1 MITKE
6 TIDQIMDIARIEE
19 VIGEF
24 VTLKKRGAN
33 YIGLCPFHDEKT
45 PSFSVSASK
54 GIFKCFGCGKG
65 GNAVNF
71 VMDHEHFTYPEALK
85 FLAKKYNIHIEEI
98 IPDAE
103 QQQAIDEKES
113 LFNLSAFAQ
122 KYFSDTLNNSEEGKS
137 IGLTYFKE
145 RGFTTDTI
153 IKFGLGYCPNKWD
166 DFTKHAQKNGYQ
178 KELLLETS
186 LSKLKDGSL
195 YDTFRARVI
204 FPIHNLSGRVLGFG
218 ARILTSEKD
227 KAKYLNSAESEI
239 YQKSKV
245 LYGLYFAKSAIV
257 KEDNCYL
264 VEGYTDVI
272 SMHQAGI
279 ENVVSSSGTSLT
291 IEQIKLL
298 RRYTNNITLL
308 FDSDAAGIKAAF
320 RSTDM
325 ILEEGMNVRIV
336 LFPEGEDP
344 DSYAKKYRPAE
355 VREYL
360 DTNLVDFISF
370 KTGLLYKETKDDPIK
385 KAGIIKEIANTI
397 SLIPDP
403 ITRTLYVQK
412 CSSLVNVDEKI
423 LHIEINKQRK
433 QKLKEQFRREDNES
447 NAEAEVEVIMPPEQ
461 LKPIYNSE
469 YQEKEILRVMMQY
482 GLNEISFTFK
492 DEDNKEIEEHI
503 RIIDFMADEI
513 GGDDIKF
520 ENESYQALFDIIV
533 ASRNNDTFTGENAF
547 LHNDDANIRDLAIE
561 LLSSRYSLSDQWKT
575 KHSIYVN
582 KEVDNLKQNILGIL
596 YSFKLKKLEKMIT
609 DNQEILKSTKDPE
622 GIMHILTKDAK
633 LKRKRIVL
641 AKQLSRIV
649 TK

>member
-1 MITKE
+1 
-6 TIDQIMDIARIEE
+6 MDIARIEE

>member
-6 TIDQIMDIARIEE
+6 TIDQIIDVARIEE

-24 VTLKKRGAN
+24 VSLKKRGAN

-71 VMDHEHFTYPEALK
+71 IMEHEHFTYPEALK
-85 FLAKKYNIHIEEI
+85 FLAKKYSIHIEEI

-113 LFNLSAFAQ
+113 LFNISAFAQ
-122 KYFSDTLNNSEEGKS
+122 KYFADTLNNSEEGKA

-153 IKFGLGYCPNKWD
+153 VKFGLGYCPNKWD
-166 DFTKHAQKNGYQ
+166 DFTEYAQKNGYQ
-178 KELLLETS
+178 KELLIQTS
-186 LSKLKDGSL
+186 LSKLKDGAL

-291 IEQIKLL
+291 REQIKLL

-344 DSYAKKYRPAE
+344 DSYSRKNRPAE

-360 DTNLVDFISF
+360 ETNLVDFISF

-403 ITRTLYVQK
+403 ITRALYVQK

-433 QKLKEQFRREDNES
+433 QKQKEQFRREDNES
-447 NAEAEVEVIMPPEQ
+447 NTETEVENIIPPDQ

-492 DEDNKEIEEHI
+492 DEDNNEIEEHI

-513 GGDDIKF
+513 VGDSIKF
-520 ENESYQALFDIIV
+520 DNESYQALFDIIV
-533 ASRNNDTFTGENAF
+533 DSRNNDSFNGENSF
-547 LHNDDANIRDLAIE
+547 LHNDDARIRDLAIE
-561 LLSSRYSLSDQWKT
+561 LLSSRYSLSDQWET

-622 GIMHILTKDAK
+622 GIIHILTKDAK